1 MPIRGSLR
9 YNQVHMNKE
18 RLGSVS
24 TPEEAGKTAPDKQP
38 MSEIEMLKLMTAAIP
53 FGYPPTRYRTTHPDE
68 VDPSDFAEMS
78 DEEFNDYLVVLDII
92 LDYRAIPRGA
102 RPLSRMS

>member
-1 MPIRGSLR
+1 MPIRGNLR

-38 MSEIEMLKLMTAAIP
+38 MSEIEMLELMTAAIP
-53 FGYPPTRYRTTHPDE
+53 FGYPPTRYRTMHPDE

-78 DEEFNDYLVVLDII
+78 DEEFNDYLVALDII
-92 LDYRAIPRGA
+92 LDYRAIPGGA

>member
-1 MPIRGSLR
+1 M
-9 YNQVHMNKE
+9 
-18 RLGSVS
+18 
-24 TPEEAGKTAPDKQP
+24 
-38 MSEIEMLKLMTAAIP
+38 
-53 FGYPPTRYRTTHPDE
+53 HPDE

-78 DEEFNDYLVVLDII
+78 EEEFNDYLVALDII